1 MIEIKPITGRIDA
14 IVKVPGSKSY
24 TNRALITT
32 ALADGTSTI
41 TNALF
46 SDDTKYMA
54 SGLNIL
60 GIPVEEQQNVNT
72 FIVHGKGGAIPARQA
87 NLFVGNAGTAMRFL
101 TAMLTLGNGVYE
113 IDGVTRMRQR
123 PIQDLLDGLSQLG
136 ADVTSKNND
145 GCPPVMIRGKGL
157 QGGLTVVKGDLSS
170 QYFSALLMTSP
181 YAKRDVIIEVK
192 GNLVSKRYVD
202 MTIAL
207 MRQFGADVENH
218 EYKRFIVK
226 SGQRYRARNY
236 EVEGD
241 ASGASYFFAAAAIT
255 GGKVRVVGIG
265 NDSMQGDIHF
275 VDVLKSMG
283 CSVTWGDNWI
293 EVQGGPLRGIDIDMG
308 DMPDVVQT
316 LAAVAVFAQ
325 GRTRVRNVK
334 NMRIKETD
342 RIAAVVNELRRMGI
356 SAVEYED
363 GFEIEPSLPRPAE
376 IETYDDHRMAMSFAL
391 IGLRSHGIRIKNPE
405 CVAKTFPDYFQR
417 LEALRGR
424 KN

>member
-283 CSVTWGDNWI
+283 CSVTWGGNWI